1 MPQAIVLTEL
11 TTKTYKI
18 DTARWVSRCCEI
30 PMPFE
35 SIMTGLWHVFDM
47 TSFWVLNSFG
57 ATFVRG
63 FDHLWNLIMSRY
75 FVWAMIENETQFCFK
90 RVKGNQN
97 TKWQEIESQRTN
109 DWWTTLCNWPTIW
122 TMCKSTR
129 NTKTNWQEMETH
141 TNQWPMGGG
150 TTLCN

>member
-18 DTARWVSRCCEI
+18 DTARWVESMLWNPDAIWKHYDRTLTCFRYDLI
-30 PMPFE
+30 LGFE
-35 SIMTGLWHVFDM
+35 Q
-47 TSFWVLNSFG
+47 FG
-57 ATFVRG
+57 ATLVRG

-75 FVWAMIENETQFCFK
+75 FVWAMIGNETQFCFK

-141 TNQWPMGGG
+141 TNQWPMGG